1 MIIVNSR
8 EFRENQKKYFDLA
21 EVQRVII
28 KRKDK
33 FMELVSH
40 GNTIP
45 EGISPS
51 NDSYFDN
58 PRNIEDIE
66 KGLKQAKEGKIVK
79 LTPSLRDEL
88 FGDL

>member
-21 EVQRVII
+21 EIQRVII

-40 GNTIP
+40 GKTIP

-66 KGLKQAKEGKIVK
+66 KGLKQDKEGKIVK